1 MTRLDLGVTVA
12 MMILGFTVTFAL
24 LRSPHLPSASAAP
37 STTGP
42 TTSWQDSSPGATG
55 TVASGSANVTA
66 PETPASMAA
75 SGAAIEPPPAD
86 ARGLP
91 LPVMLAVSAHPGPR
105 QQAVDGD
112 TAPGVARQVDV
123 VNTSGEL
130 LNLTVMAVDLP
141 TQAMTSAQLLVPP
154 NGQAHVGSE
163 SGLKLEPGSAVTLRS
178 RGYQEVTTT
187 VP

>member
-1 MTRLDLGVTVA
+1 MQ
-12 MMILGFTVTFAL
+12 
-24 LRSPHLPSASAAP
+24 LRQGHYNHAAP
-37 STTGP
+37 PGRTGGLP
-42 TTSWQDSSPGATG
+42 RLRVADQANG
-55 TVASGSANVTA
+55 TVWRSRICNRASPEWRAN
-66 PETPASMAA
+66 
-75 SGAAIEPPPAD
+75 
-86 ARGLP
+86 
-91 LPVMLAVSAHPGPR
+91 AHPGPR